1 MDIEH
6 RRLPRKIKKL
16 DEYELCDDDIN
27 ESNESGDKN
36 YIESTPVKRK
46 NFSLTQKIGVKTA
59 ERKGRNKKKGQR
71 SEEGNDS
78 ERESR
83 FFLTKKERK
92 QLCKK
97 DREVDKSSENE
108 SENDNSN
115 EEESV
120 FFLTR
125 KLKEERAKQRM
136 RGETQKKKR
145 KSAEINRT

>member
-16 DEYELCDDDIN
+16 HEYELCDDDIN

-46 NFSLTQKIGVKTA
+46 IFSLTQKIGVKTA

-78 ERESR
+78 GRESR
-83 FFLTKKERK
+83 FFLNKKERK
-92 QLCKK
+92 QLGKK
-97 DREVDKSSENE
+97 DREVDKS